1 MSPNAIT
8 FYFFEVKMP
17 LEDYSRGSCVVQI
30 VQILFVAGLLFV
42 YATILILSRKLTI
55 GQLDVS
61 IAHSFLVS
69 KCLAFNAW
77 LVLCREERN
86 AQEQHRRRS

>member
-30 VQILFVAGLLFV
+30 VQILFIAGLLFV
-42 YATILILSRKLTI
+42 YATILILSR
-55 GQLDVS
+55 
-61 IAHSFLVS
+61 
-69 KCLAFNAW
+69 
-77 LVLCREERN
+77 
-86 AQEQHRRRS
+86 